1 MTHEGYQVSVV
12 AEWFHV
18 VPHVDIGF
26 APVNSTFDPSSN
38 VYLETQR
45 KLLRVTLRNARFSS
59 IVRIKLVYAKICFCG
74 NLRNSQWTLQF
85 FFFVNSAGALALGLF
100 GNDQAHGGMVAV
112 QKSTQDMEDSLSS
125 MGNQT
130 RFLDRSLG
138 QSAQQELSGLA
149 LALAG
154 PLSDP
159 AARNLL
165 DRSLELMKGNL
176 SVGAARAQE
185 LQSRVGHLTLS
196 PLPRA
201 LQLVE
206 LFRWPAT
213 IGLLCVL
220 ILVCL
225 LLLWGVIRHSRCLL
239 ILFSVLG
246 LLSVVL
252 CWVMVSLY
260 LGICV
265 AGSDFCLDPEPFLQ
279 KQSSGML
286 DSVVLGYYLHC
297 GDDVTSPF
305 IEPLRDA
312 RGAVDGLQTL
322 LVPVTHVADR
332 YFPRKEVHSLLSQL
346 GQELNS
352 TQTVLAQLGLLLDC
366 PRIHQQYR
374 SAMGATCTGLLEG
387 TAFMLASAAGAGLLF
402 TVLIWVAS
410 HTWIHIRQ
418 RRPREALDEE
428 DPFLPPSA
436 VGGAAARRSRDTNG
450 RSASREEQAFLQAR
464 YTPPPTVG
472 DPRKPCAAKPVSCS
486 RKLPRRGLQCGLLSA
501 RNLACR
507 LQQTASSS
515 ARKQPS
521 CVLATACVDHRA
533 VSRETYF
540 RLNIL
545 LESMLGTLPFEFT
558 ICTEAVFS
566 CSLKFSHIVVDGTW
580 HKNRR
585 HKGESAGTPFLL
597 ILIIILSLTSCL
609 NNRPLN
615 EQNGPGDCRRG
626 DSKWEKSQV
635 SVGKCD

>member
-1 MTHEGYQVSVV
+1 MTLNNLTPLEVGKATTVAAMNAQGCFHRPENSGGPSRVAAAMTHEGYQVSVV
-12 AEWFHV
+12 AEWFHI

-38 VYLETQR
+38 VYLESLGILIAVPGFWLILT
-45 KLLRVTLRNARFSS
+45 LLAFLIFFLCRCCDSGLKKKRRLTPL
-59 IVRIKLVYAKICFCG
+59 K
-74 NLRNSQWTLQF
+74 WTLALF
-85 FFFVNSAGALALGLF
+85 ALLCCGALALGLF

-185 LQSRVGHLTLS
+185 LHSRVGHLTLS

-366 PRIHQQYR
+366 RHIHQQYR

-464 YTPPPTVG
+464 YTPPPTYHQ
-472 DPRKPCAAKPVSCS
+472 ALA
-486 RKLPRRGLQCGLLSA
+486 PRRA
-501 RNLACR
+501 
-507 LQQTASSS
+507 
-515 ARKQPS
+515 
-521 CVLATACVDHRA
+521 
-533 VSRETYF
+533 
-540 RLNIL
+540 
-545 LESMLGTLPFEFT
+545 LPT
-558 ICTEAVFS
+558 
-566 CSLKFSHIVVDGTW
+566 
-580 HKNRR
+580 
-585 HKGESAGTPFLL
+585 
-597 ILIIILSLTSCL
+597 
-609 NNRPLN
+609 
-615 EQNGPGDCRRG
+615 
-626 DSKWEKSQV
+626 
-635 SVGKCD
+635 